1 MHHCQEVSMRMKGN
15 VAMLSLA
22 LVLSACSK
30 RQEPTAA
37 LSDDLKKDLAAAA
50 ASTKDLVAAPQNY
63 QRMRFVSAIE
73 QSVGSV
79 AAKRSKPLR
88 HSAHTAASVAPDPMA
103 AMMSHTPMPV
113 STVSNSSGES
123 AVAVTVRPA
132 PEAANVPVGRTT
144 EEGGGGLGALLGGI
158 VSNVVIRGGRV
169 GDGKCDP
176 RTDARANGTIANRPD
191 FSMPLPTGQP
201 VFGRRR

>member
-1 MHHCQEVSMRMKGN
+1 MRMKGN
-15 VAMLSLA
+15 VTILSLA

-37 LSDDLKKDLAAAA
+37 LSDDLKKDLAAAS

-73 QSVGSV
+73 QSEATV
-79 AAKRSKPLR
+79 AKRSKPLR
-88 HSAHTAASVAPDPMA
+88 HSAHTAPNVAPDPMA
-103 AMMSHTPMPV
+103 AMMSNTPMTV
-113 STVSNSSGES
+113 STVSTSSAES
-123 AVAVTVRPA
+123 AVTVRTA
-132 PEAANVPVGRTT
+132 PEAAVVPVGRTT

-191 FSMPLPTGQP
+191 FSMPIPTGQP